1 MTGAGRLSKHI
12 EQMCNTFVMLDETDD
27 KSRLRLS
34 LRAAQLYY
42 LQDLTMDAIG
52 HELKVSRSSV
62 SRLLQMAKDRG
73 IVEVKIHTP
82 EDAPR
87 RMANQIKAIY
97 GVNAHLVPVA
107 DTASPIDRLERV
119 ALTAARMLT
128 SFFFA
133 GMTMGVAWGSTTD
146 AVSRNLVPRP
156 LKATRVVQ
164 LNGAGNTFTTG
175 VTYSGE
181 ILRRFGEAFGAT
193 VEQFPVPAFF
203 DDPAAKETL
212 WRERSTKRI
221 LDIQSKMDVVL
232 FGLGVSNAEV
242 PSQVYSAGYLS
253 QEDLKSLNENGI
265 VGDIAT
271 VFYRADG
278 SSNDIDL
285 NRRSTGPSLDVIRL
299 VPRRV
304 CVVAGSSRIPSLKG
318 ALAGRYISDLIMDEK
333 TAEELLQ
340 QS

>member
-1 MTGAGRLSKHI
+1 
-12 EQMCNTFVMLDETDD
+12 MLEEVNE
-27 KSRLRLS
+27 KSRVRLA
-34 LRAAQLYY
+34 LKAAQLYY

-52 HELKVSRSSV
+52 DELKVSRSSV
-62 SRLLQMAKDRG
+62 SRLLQLAKDRG
-73 IVEVKIHTP
+73 IVEFKIHSP

-87 RMANQIKAIY
+87 RMATQIKERF

-107 DTASPIDRLERV
+107 ESASPIDRLDRV
-119 ALTAARMLT
+119 ALTAARMLGN
-128 SFFFA
+128 FFFS
-133 GMTMGVAWGSTTD
+133 GMTMGVAWGATTA

-156 LKATRVVQ
+156 LRESKVVQ

-181 ILRRFGEAFGAT
+181 ILRRFGEAYGAT

-221 LDIQSKMDVVL
+221 LDIQAKMDIAL
-232 FGLGVSNAEV
+232 FGLGASNSEV
-242 PSQVYSAGYLS
+242 PSQVYTAGYLTADE
-253 QEDLKSLNENGI
+253 QKSLNESNI

-278 SSNDIDL
+278 TSNDIPL
-285 NRRSTGPSLDVIRL
+285 NRRSTGPSLDVIRA
-299 VPRRV
+299 VPRRI
-304 CVVAGSSRIPSLKG
+304 CVIAGASRLPSLKG
-318 ALAGRYISDLIMDEK
+318 ALAGKYISDLIIDDA
-333 TAEELLQ
+333 TAEALLE
-340 QS
+340 SE

>member
-1 MTGAGRLSKHI
+1 MTGAGRLSNHI

-87 RMANQIKAIY
+87 RMANQIRAIY

-333 TAEELLQ
+333 TAEELIQ

>member
-1 MTGAGRLSKHI
+1 MSGAGRLSKHI

-87 RMANQIKAIY
+87 RMANQIRAIY

>member
-1 MTGAGRLSKHI
+1 
-12 EQMCNTFVMLDETDD
+12 MLDEIS
-27 KSRLRLS
+27 KSARLNLA
-34 LRAAQLYY
+34 LKAAQLYY
-42 LQDLTMDAIG
+42 MQDLTMDAVG
-52 HELKVSRSSV
+52 DELKVSRSSV

-73 IVEVKIHTP
+73 IVEVKIHPP
-82 EDAPR
+82 EDAYT
-87 RMANQIKAIY
+87 RMASQIKTRY

-107 DTASPIDRLERV
+107 NSASPIDRLDRV
-119 ALTAARMLT
+119 ALSAARMLT
-128 SFFFA
+128 NFFYS
-133 GMTMGVAWGSTTD
+133 GLTMGVAWGSTTA

-156 LKATRVVQ
+156 MREARVVQ

-181 ILRRFGEAFGAT
+181 ILRRFGEAYGAT

-221 LDIQSKMDVVL
+221 LDIQAKMDVAL
-232 FGLGVSNAEV
+232 FGLGASKSEV
-242 PSQVYSAGYLS
+242 PSQVYTAGYLS
-253 QEDLKSLNENGI
+253 PSDLKALDESGI

-285 NRRSTGPSLDVIRL
+285 NKRSTGPSRDVIRS
-299 VPRRV
+299 VPRRI
-304 CVVAGSSRIPSLKG
+304 CVIAGVSRIPSLKG
-318 ALAGRYISDLIMDEK
+318 ALAGKYVSDLIIDDG
-333 TAEELLQ
+333 TAEALLDGE
-340 QS
+340 

>member
-87 RMANQIKAIY
+87 RMANQIRANY

>member
-1 MTGAGRLSKHI
+1 
-12 EQMCNTFVMLDETDD
+12 MLDETSD

-52 HELKVSRSSV
+52 DELKVSRSSV

-87 RMANQIKAIY
+87 RMANQIKALY
-97 GVNAHLVPVA
+97 GVNAHLVPVPES
-107 DTASPIDRLERV
+107 ASPIDRLERV
-119 ALTAARMLT
+119 ALSAARMMT
-128 SFFFA
+128 SFFFP
-133 GMTMGVAWGSTTD
+133 GMTMGVAWGATTD

-164 LNGAGNTFTTG
+164 LNGAGNTFTSG

-232 FGLGVSNAEV
+232 FGLGSSNSEV
-242 PSQVYSAGYLS
+242 PSQVYNAGYLS
-253 QEDLKSLNENGI
+253 QEDLKSLDENGI

-278 SSNDIDL
+278 LSNDIAL
-285 NRRSTGPSLDVIRL
+285 NRRSSGPSLDVIRSI
-299 VPRRV
+299 PRRI
-304 CVVAGSSRIPSLKG
+304 CVVAGAARIPSLKG
-318 ALAGRYISDLIMDEK
+318 ALAGKYISDLIVDES
-333 TAEELLQ
+333 TAEALIQ